1 MERAM
6 DSQGRSRS
14 RARRLGVLLLAAMLS
29 SVLPAS
35 AQFVSTASIEG
46 TVADESGGALPGVVV
61 TMTSPA
67 LQVPQVTQVTGADG
81 RYQFAQLRAGVYQLR
96 YELSGFQPLVRED
109 LQLSAGFAAKLNVVL
124 KIGSL
129 NETVS
134 VSGASPIVDVT
145 TITSSKTLSASMI
158 NDLLPTSRMVGDM
171 SRLIPGMTTTSA
183 PNIGQLGLGTT
194 GGYSAYGDTGQ
205 NVMIDGLQIRSNTY
219 PDFST
224 AEEVDVKLFAN
235 SADVSTPGAV
245 WNIVTKSGGNDFH
258 GRIAEQYINSR
269 LQGNNLD
276 ATLIAQGLS
285 YPDRLRY
292 FSDLGMDLG
301 GRIVRDK
308 LWFYGNFRDRQN
320 KRTIPGL
327 SASPGADGV
336 YGTVDD
342 IPHLPVVS
350 TKNYTSKLS
359 YQLSPNYQLVG
370 FFAEDYSVNDGAGV
384 SSKGAPQFIPYES
397 ATYQTFNP
405 TNWRGEFRGIIRD
418 NLIFNAQSGRVS
430 YVVNYADTPTCD
442 PTQPATFD
450 RNTQRFTGCSVDTV
464 AGNFAEAIRPR
475 YNWVNQGNLTFVP
488 RSRGFGGSHE
498 LKIGYRAWVQQ
509 GGTNIPNHAAGN
521 YQLTFDVV
529 GGVPHQPVEITT
541 FNAPLTQANRE
552 QSYAGYISDRWE
564 LGKRLTL
571 NLGVRYDY
579 DHSFLPAQTKDQGQ
593 FGGGGTFPQFEGN
606 TWKDVSP
613 RLAFAFDVTGNATTV
628 VKATFGVY
636 NDEMADSF
644 ASPFNQNGEVA
655 TTYRW
660 HDLNRNGNYDP
671 GEVNLD
677 SNSTDFIS
685 ISGAANNI
693 FNADLARPHQREI
706 TASVDREVMA
716 NTSARLAY
724 VYKQMLGAIGT
735 VNVLRPVTAY
745 STVLTRRDPG
755 PDGVVG
761 NSDDGQMVAVYD
773 YPRSLAGSA
782 FVGNEMLNRPDDRSD
797 RYSTIELTLNRR
809 LNRRWGGL
817 ASVAMTKNHRWL
829 VGIPQSPN
837 DEYFPVDDTWN
848 WVFKVNG
855 SYRLP
860 YDVMVSG
867 LFDLQ
872 PGVRGQRTYVFRAAD
887 PNGGPSLQGQ
897 STVTVRLD
905 PFGAEGGPLR
915 PSLNIRLG
923 KTFGLPKGRLQAS
936 IDGLNM
942 LNTNTFWAMTFA
954 SGPTYG
960 YGTTFTS
967 PRAFQL
973 GLSYQF

>member
-1 MERAM
+1 MESAIEER
-6 DSQGRSRS
+6 RISR
-14 RARRLGVLLLAAMLS
+14 RRRRLSALMLIATVLWSAGPAA
-29 SVLPAS
+29 

-46 TVADESGGALPGVVV
+46 AVADESGGALPGVVV
-61 TMTSPA
+61 TLTGPA
-67 LQVPQVTQVTGADG
+67 LQVPQLTQTTAADG

-96 YELSGFQPLVRED
+96 YELSGFQPVARED
-109 LQLSAGFAAKLNVVL
+109 LQVGVGFAAKVNVVL
-124 KIGSL
+124 KIGSI

-134 VSGASPIVDVT
+134 VTGASPIVDVT
-145 TITSSKTLSASMI
+145 TITSSKTLSASMV

-205 NVMIDGLQIRSNTY
+205 NVMIDGLEIRSNTY

-245 WNIVTKSGGNDFH
+245 WNIVTKSGGNDAH
-258 GRIAEQYINSR
+258 GRLAEQYINSS

-276 ATLIAQGLS
+276 STLIAQGLS
-285 YPDRLRY
+285 YPDRLEY
-292 FSDLGMDLG
+292 FHDFGADLG
-301 GRIVRDK
+301 GRVVRDK
-308 LWFYGNFRDRQN
+308 LWFYGNFRNRQN

-327 SASPGADGV
+327 AASPGNDGV

-342 IPHLPVVS
+342 VPQLPVVS
-350 TKNYTSKLS
+350 TRNYTGKLS
-359 YQLSPNYQLVG
+359 YQPSPKYQLVA

-405 TNWRGEFRGIIRD
+405 TNWRGEFRAILRD

-430 YVVNYADTPTCD
+430 YIVNYADTPACD

-488 RSRGFGGSHE
+488 RGGVFGGSHE
-498 LKIGYRAWVQQ
+498 FKAGYRSWIQQ

-529 GGVPHQPVEITT
+529 GGVPHQPVEMVT
-541 FNAPLTQANRE
+541 FNAPVTQANRE
-552 QSYAGYISDRWE
+552 HSFAVYLNDKWE
-564 LGKRLTL
+564 VGGRLTL
-571 NLGVRYDY
+571 NLGIRYDY
-579 DHSFLPAQTKDQGQ
+579 DHSFLPPQTKEQGQ
-593 FGGGGTFPQFEGN
+593 FGAGGSFPQFEGN

-613 RLAFAFDVTGNATTV
+613 RVAFAFDLTGNARSV
-628 VKATFGVY
+628 IKATYGVY

-660 HDLNRNGNYDP
+660 HDLNRNGNYNP
-671 GEVNLD
+671 GEVDLD
-677 SNSTDFIS
+677 VNHADFIS

-693 FNADLARPHQREI
+693 FNDGLARPHQQEI
-706 TASVDREVMA
+706 TASFDREVMA
-716 NTSARLAY
+716 NTSARVAY
-724 VYKQMLGAIGT
+724 VYKRMLGAIST
-735 VNVLRPVTAY
+735 VNVLRPVSAFG
-745 STVLTRRDPG
+745 LALNRRDPG
-755 PDGVVG
+755 PDGIVG
-761 NSDDGQMVAVYD
+761 TADDGPFVTVYD
-773 YPRSLAGSA
+773 YPRAFAGSA
-782 FVGNEMLNRPDDRSD
+782 FVGNEMLNRDDNRAD
-797 RYSTIELTLNRR
+797 HYGTVEFTLNRR
-809 LNRRWGGL
+809 LGKRWGGL
-817 ASVAMTKNHRWL
+817 ASFSATKNHRWL
-829 VGIPQSPN
+829 VGNVQSPN
-837 DEYFPVDDTWN
+837 DDYYPIDETWN

-855 SYRLP
+855 TMRLP
-860 YDVMVSG
+860 YDIVASG

-887 PNGGPSLQGQ
+887 PNGGPALQGQ
-897 STVTVRLD
+897 TTVTLRLD
-905 PFGAEGGPLR
+905 PFGTEVGPIR
-915 PSLNIRLG
+915 PSLNVRLG
-923 KTFGLPKGRLQAS
+923 KTFTLPKGRLQAS

>member
-1 MERAM
+1 MEAAV
-6 DSQGRSRS
+6 SLQGAAWRTPGRM
-14 RARRLGVLLLAAMLS
+14 AVWALAIVVLAA
-29 SVLPAS
+29 VPAS

-46 TVADESGGALPGVVV
+46 AVADESGGALPGASV
-61 TMTSPA
+61 TLTGPA
-67 LQVPQVTQVTGADG
+67 LQVPQMTQVTGVDG
-81 RYQFAQLRAGVYQLR
+81 RYQFAQLRAGTYQIR
-96 YELSGFQPLVRED
+96 YELSGFQPLVRAD
-109 LQLSAGFAAKLNVVL
+109 LQVGAGFAAKVNVVL
-124 KIGSL
+124 KIGAL
-129 NETVS
+129 AETVS

-145 TITSSKTLSASMI
+145 TITSSKTLSASMV

-205 NVMIDGLQIRSNTY
+205 NVMIDGLAIRSNTY

-245 WNIVTKSGGNDFH
+245 WNIVTKSGGNTFH
-258 GRIAEQYINSR
+258 GRIAEQYINSA

-276 ATLIAQGLS
+276 STLIAQGLS
-285 YPDRLRY
+285 YPDRLKY
-292 FSDLGMDLG
+292 FTDFGADLG
-301 GRIVRDK
+301 GRLVRDK
-308 LWFYGNFRDRQN
+308 LWFYGNLRNRQN

-327 SASPGADGV
+327 AASPGSDGV

-342 IPHLPVVS
+342 IPHLPIVS
-350 TKNYTSKLS
+350 TKNYTGKLS
-359 YQLSPNYQLVG
+359 YQPSANYQLVA

-384 SSKGAPQFIPYES
+384 SSKGAAQFIPYES

-405 TNWRGEFRGIIRD
+405 TNWRGEFRAIFRD

-430 YVVNYADTPTCD
+430 YIVNYSDTPSCD
-442 PTQPATFD
+442 ASKPATFD

-488 RSRGFGGSHE
+488 HAQIGGRHE
-498 LKIGYRAWVQQ
+498 LKLGYRALVQQ

-529 GGVPHQPVEITT
+529 GGVAHQPVEIVT
-541 FNAPLTQANRE
+541 FNAPVTQANRE
-552 QSYAGYISDRWE
+552 HSYAGYLNDKWE
-564 LGKRLTL
+564 VGKRLTL
-571 NLGVRYDY
+571 NLGLRYDY
-579 DHSFLPAQTKDQGQ
+579 DHSFVPPQTKEEGQ
-593 FGGGGTFPQFEGN
+593 FGAGGSFPQFEGN

-613 RLAFAFDVTGNATTV
+613 RAAFAFDVTGNAKSV
-628 VKATFGVY
+628 LKGTFGIY

-644 ASPFNQNGEVA
+644 ASPFNRNGEVA

-660 HDLNRNGNYDP
+660 RDLNRNGNYDP

-677 SNSTDFIS
+677 VNGADFIS
-685 ISGAANNI
+685 ITGAANNI
-693 FNADLARPHQREI
+693 FNPDLLRPHQREI
-706 TASVDREVMA
+706 TASFDREVMA
-716 NTSARLAY
+716 NTSARVAY
-724 VYKQMLGAIGT
+724 VYKRMLGGVSAI
-735 VNVLRPVTAY
+735 NVLRPVSAFTLA
-745 STVLTRRDPG
+745 LNRRDPG
-755 PDGVVG
+755 PDGLVG
-761 NSDDGQMVAVYD
+761 TGDDGPFVTVYD
-773 YPRSLAGSA
+773 YPRAFAGSA

-797 RYSTIELTLNRR
+797 SYKTVEFTLNRR
-809 LNRRWGGL
+809 VTNVWGGL
-817 ASVAMTKNHRWL
+817 VSFSTTKNHRWL
-829 VGIPQSPN
+829 VGNVQSPN

-860 YDVMVSG
+860 HDVMVSG

-897 STVTVRLD
+897 STVTLRLD
-905 PFGAEGGPLR
+905 PFGSEVGPIR
-915 PSLNIRLG
+915 PSLNMRLG
-923 KTFGLPKGRLQAS
+923 KTFALPKGRLQAS
-936 IDGLNM
+936 IDGLNV
-942 LNTNTFWAMTFA
+942 LNTNTFWAMTFL